1 MIRVV
6 NPGSDADFLPIRIR
20 IRNTGPGSAWTQ
32 FKFLTKCVCEYI
44 FFLLRFACQGLK
56 KQPSDQTE
64 KIFQLIKVINRKF
77 LRSKVVPIAEET
89 RKVIQEKIGSKD
101 SGQDIFDTAQLE
113 VEDRMT
119 RTTYRNFLAS
129 EAYLNYVQMMQTGE
143 SMLTN
148 KGWVRL
154 FR

>member
-1 MIRVV
+1 M
-6 NPGSDADFLPIRIR
+6 PGPSSNFKQSAFVYNFFL
-20 IRNTGPGSAWTQ
+20 
-32 FKFLTKCVCEYI
+32 
-44 FFLLRFACQGLK
+44 LLRFACQGLK

-89 RKVIQEKIGSKD
+89 RKIIQEKIGSKD

-143 SMLTN
+143 TY
-148 KGWVRL
+148 R
-154 FR
+154 

>member
-1 MIRVV
+1 VYKV
-6 NPGSDADFLPIRIR
+6 
-20 IRNTGPGSAWTQ
+20 
-32 FKFLTKCVCEYI
+32 
-44 FFLLRFACQGLK
+44 FLLRFACQGLK
-56 KQPSDQTE
+56 KQPRDQTE

-143 SMLTN
+143 TLLT
-148 KGWVRL
+148 KTATKERGEKKFVIL
-154 FR
+154 FL

>member
-1 MIRVV
+1 
-6 NPGSDADFLPIRIR
+6 
-20 IRNTGPGSAWTQ
+20 
-32 FKFLTKCVCEYI
+32 
-44 FFLLRFACQGLK
+44 
-56 KQPSDQTE
+56 
-64 KIFQLIKVINRKF
+64 VINRKF

-89 RKVIQEKIGSKD
+89 RKIIQEKIGSKD

-143 SMLTN
+143 TLLTKTAKKRGVTKN
-148 KGWVRL
+148 VLSYFFCSHK
-154 FR
+154 FHKIEYYFF

>member
-1 MIRVV
+1 MHII
-6 NPGSDADFLPIRIR
+6 FL
-20 IRNTGPGSAWTQ
+20 
-32 FKFLTKCVCEYI
+32 
-44 FFLLRFACQGLK
+44 LLRFACQGLK

-143 SMLTN
+143 TLLTN
-148 KGWVRL
+148 KGLVRV
-154 FR
+154 FRKTNKGLV